1 MKLSQLAF
9 VFRRAGKSFR
19 ELFWTHLLISGTM
32 AMTLFLFGGFFLIQ
46 ENLHGLLKGWGSRV
60 QIFAYLD
67 DRLAAADIAPLTSR
81 VRSYPEIEG
90 VRFVSQSEAWEN
102 FKKSL
107 GSQSGV
113 LDGLS
118 AEVLPASLEIAVKA
132 GYRDR
137 DSLAGVARRLQAEKG
152 VGKVDYP
159 EEWMEK
165 FSLLVVGIE
174 WAKWIFGGVL
184 LLATLLIVGNT
195 VKLAILARREEIEI
209 MQLVGAPPQLIRM
222 PFVIEGMIQGLL
234 GAALSLAFL
243 WIVFFFASSQFP
255 NALGVFTIRAEIRF
269 LEAQSVILLLFLG
282 WAMGA
287 VGSLLSLS
295 RFLER
300 W

>member
-81 VRSYPEIEG
+81 VRAYLEIEG

-137 DSLAGVARRLQAEKG
+137 DSLADVARRLQAEKG
-152 VGKVDYP
+152 VGKVEYP

-195 VKLAILARREEIEI
+195 VKLAILARREEIQI
-209 MQLVGAPPQLIRM
+209 MQLVGAPPRLIRM
-222 PFVIEGMIQGLL
+222 PFVIEGMIQGLF

-243 WIVFFFASSQFP
+243 WLVFFFASSQLP
-255 NALGVFTIRAEIRF
+255 HTLGLFSDRAEVRF

-295 RFLER
+295 RFIER

>member
-1 MKLSQLAF
+1 MKLSQLSF
-9 VFRRAGKSFR
+9 VFRRARKSFG
-19 ELFWTHLLISGTM
+19 EMLWTHLLTASTM
-32 AMTLFLFGGFFLIQ
+32 AMTLFLFGGFFLLQ
-46 ENLHGLLKGWGSRV
+46 ENFQGLLKGWGSRV

-81 VRSYPEIEG
+81 VRAYAEIES

-107 GSQSGV
+107 GSQAGV

-132 GYRDR
+132 GYRDH
-137 DSLAGVARRLQAEKG
+137 DSLAGIAGRLRAEKG
-152 VGKVDYP
+152 VGKVEYP

-165 FSLLVVGIE
+165 FSLLVRGIE

-209 MQLVGAPPQLIRM
+209 MQLVGAPPRLVRM
-222 PFVIEGMIQGLL
+222 PFVIEGMIQGLFA
-234 GAALSLAFL
+234 AALALGFL
-243 WIVFFFASSQFP
+243 WLLFFFARSQLPHTFG
-255 NALGVFTIRAEIRF
+255 LFTDRAEIRF
-269 LEAQSVILLLFLG
+269 LEAPNVLLLLFLG

-287 VGSLLSLS
+287 VGSLLSLN

>member
-81 VRSYPEIEG
+81 VRAYIEIES

-113 LDGLS
+113 LEGLS

-132 GYRDR
+132 GYRDP
-137 DSLAGVARRLQAEKG
+137 DSLAEVARRLQAEKG
-152 VGKVDYP
+152 VGKVEYP
-159 EEWMEK
+159 GEWMEK
-165 FSLLVVGIE
+165 FSLLMVGIE
-174 WAKWIFGGVL
+174 WTKWIFGGVL
-184 LLATLLIVGNT
+184 LFATLLIVGNT
-195 VKLAILARREEIEI
+195 VKLAILARREEIQI
-209 MQLVGAPPQLIRM
+209 MQLVGAPPRLIRM

-243 WIVFFFASSQFP
+243 WLVFFFAGSQLP
-255 NALGVFTIRAEIRF
+255 STLGLFSDRAEIRF

-295 RFLER
+295 RVLER